1 MEFLAADLA
10 SWLSPMRTPHVG
22 VHLLGF
28 HGLITNFTLVSART
42 NLSKVFL
49 VVLGD
54 RCLWLSVQ
62 DGFER
67 LIFECD

>member
-10 SWLSPMRTPHVG
+10 SRLSPVGTPHMS

-28 HGLITNFTLVSART
+28 HGLITNFTLVSAGT
-42 NLSKVFL
+42 DLSKIFL

-54 RCLWLSVQ
+54 GCLRLSIQ
-62 DGFER
+62 DGFE
-67 LIFECD
+67 